1 MSVWFGVPFPA
12 WPMLI
17 VPGLAFA
24 AARRDC
30 QSVKRLLAG
39 TTTIIGTVLSM
50 LTGANEGTID
60 GLPAIS
66 GETKSVPNAAITR
79 V

>member
-1 MSVWFGVPFPA
+1 MSVWFGVPLPA

-17 VPGLAFA
+17 VPGLALA
-24 AARRDC
+24 VASSDC

-39 TTTIIGTVLSM
+39 TTTIMGTVLSI
-50 LTGANEGTID
+50 LTGAKDGTID

-66 GETKSVPNAAITR
+66 GET
-79 V
+79 